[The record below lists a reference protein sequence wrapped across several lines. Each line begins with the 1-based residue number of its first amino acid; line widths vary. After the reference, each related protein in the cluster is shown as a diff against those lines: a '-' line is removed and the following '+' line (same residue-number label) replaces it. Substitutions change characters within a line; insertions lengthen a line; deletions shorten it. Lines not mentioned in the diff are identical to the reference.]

1 MKNVPVRL
9 PNLYE
14 GSLFL
19 FIKGEPMVLTPVME
33 DLFKWCKEHQTT
45 VGMPKNLY
53 SKLGVLRAAKA
64 GRLKTNLTRF
74 YPEYDVIAKQIGM
87 PTLFDKPHR
96 TTPQESYN
104 KHAQPIE
111 DKQQAK
117 YLKDAQELVAWIKAH
132 ERLPLS
138 QLADKEQNRLASFM
152 RRLIQRTHPY
162 PDHEAYELAMPVIK
176 QYKAV
181 KGFKLKL
188 LLTWA
193 KMYPDRTDVPKSL
206 RGSLSR
212 IRYLKNNT
220 YHELVQINPNLK

>member
-19 FIKGEPMVLTPVME
+19 FIKGEPNTMTPVME
-33 DLFKWCKEHQTT
+33 DLFNWCKEHQTT
-45 VGMPKNLY
+45 IGMPKNLY
-53 SKLGVLRAAKA
+53 SKLAIIRAAKA

-74 YPEYDVIAKQIGM
+74 YPEYDKIAADIGM

-104 KHAQPIE
+104 KHAKPIE

-117 YLKDAQELVAWIKAH
+117 YLKDAQELVQWIKTNK
-132 ERLPLS
+132 RLPIPSLT
-138 QLADKEQNRLASFM
+138 DKTQNRLASFQ
-152 RRLIQRTHPY
+152 RRLVKREHPF
-162 PDHEAYELAMPVIK
+162 PDHKAYELATPVIK
-176 QYKAV
+176 QYK
-181 KGFKLKL
+181 KRDFKQQM

-193 KMYPDRTDVPKSL
+193 RTNPNRTDVPKHL
-206 RGSLSR
+206 KECLYH
-212 IRYLKNNT
+212 IRHRKNKAYL
-220 YHELVQINPNLK
+220 ELVQINPNFKQ